1 MMLEQLKT
9 ASLSVVSTYKT
20 MTKAGDALKTV
31 TDKANKDLLNLQI
44 DVKTYVSDLHREL
57 MDAKTADEV
66 AKVTVKGL
74 SDHAAFCR
82 QLDDIKR
89 SVDVAKDA
97 YVEVGG
103 VPGHRFN
110 KDLVDIIKE
119 DLDKASLM
127 FCLAEHV
134 RKVCSY
140 DC

>member
-1 MMLEQLKT
+1 MLEQLKT
-9 ASLSVVSTYKT
+9 AGLSVVSTYKT
-20 MTKAGDALKTV
+20 LTKAGDVLKTV
-31 TDKANKDLLNLQI
+31 TDKANKDLLDLQM
-44 DVKTYVSDLHREL
+44 DVKTYVSTLHRDL
-57 MDAKTADEV
+57 FDVKTADEV

-82 QLDDIKR
+82 QLEDIKR
-89 SVDVAKDA
+89 SVSVAEEA

-127 FCLAEHV
+127 FCLADHV

-140 DC
+140 DF

>member
-1 MMLEQLKT
+1 MLEQLKT
-9 ASLSVVSTYKT
+9 AGLSVVSTYKT
-20 MTKAGDALKTV
+20 LTKAGDALKTV

-44 DVKTYVSDLHREL
+44 DVKTYVSNLHRDL

-127 FCLAEHV
+127 FCLADHV

>member
-1 MMLEQLKT
+1 MLEQLKT
-9 ASLSVVSTYKT
+9 AGLSVVSTYKT

-31 TDKANKDLLNLQI
+31 TDKANKDLLNLQM

-82 QLDDIKR
+82 QLEDIKR
-89 SVDVAKDA
+89 SVSVAEEA

-127 FCLAEHV
+127 FCLADHV

>member
-1 MMLEQLKT
+1 MLEQLKT
-9 ASLSVVSTYKT
+9 AGLSVVSTYKT
-20 MTKAGDALKTV
+20 LTKAGDALKTV
-31 TDKANKDLLNLQI
+31 TDKANKDLLDLQI
-44 DVKTYVSDLHREL
+44 DVKTYVSNLHRDL

-82 QLDDIKR
+82 QLEDIKR

-127 FCLAEHV
+127 FCLADHV

>member
-1 MMLEQLKT
+1 MLEQLKT
-9 ASLSVVSTYKT
+9 AGLSVVSTYKT

-31 TDKANKDLLNLQI
+31 TDKANKDLLNLQM
-44 DVKTYVSDLHREL
+44 DVKTYVSDLHRDL

-82 QLDDIKR
+82 QLEDIKR

-110 KDLVDIIKE
+110 QECVADIKD
-119 DLDKASLM
+119 DLYKASHM
-127 FCLAEHV
+127 FCLADHV
-134 RKVCSY
+134 RKACSY

>member
-9 ASLSVVSTYKT
+9 AGLSVVSTYKT

-66 AKVTVKGL
+66 AKVTLKGL
-74 SDHAAFCR
+74 SDHTVFCR
-82 QLDDIKR
+82 QLEDIKR
-89 SVDVAKDA
+89 SVSVVEDA
-97 YVEVGG
+97 YVEAGG
-103 VPGHRFN
+103 IPGHRFN

-127 FCLAEHV
+127 FCLADHV

>member
-1 MMLEQLKT
+1 MLEQLKT
-9 ASLSVVSTYKT
+9 AGLSVVSTYKT

-127 FCLAEHV
+127 FCLADHV

>member
-1 MMLEQLKT
+1 MLEQLKT
-9 ASLSVVSTYKT
+9 AGLSVVSTYKT
-20 MTKAGDALKTV
+20 LTKAGDALKTV
-31 TDKANKDLLNLQI
+31 TDKANNDLLNLQI
-44 DVKTYVSDLHREL
+44 DVKTYVSDLHRNL

-66 AKVTVKGL
+66 AKVTLKGL

-103 VPGHRFN
+103 VSGHRFN

-127 FCLAEHV
+127 FCLADHV

>member
-1 MMLEQLKT
+1 MLEQLKT
-9 ASLSVVSTYKT
+9 AGLSVVSTYKT

-31 TDKANKDLLNLQI
+31 TDKANKDLLNLQM
-44 DVKTYVSDLHREL
+44 DVKTYVSDLHRDL
-57 MDAKTADEV
+57 MDAKTANEV

-82 QLDDIKR
+82 QLEDIKR

-110 KDLVDIIKE
+110 KEREADIKDDLYE
-119 DLDKASLM
+119 ASLM
-127 FCLAEHV
+127 FCLADHV
-134 RKVCSY
+134 RKACSY

>member
-1 MMLEQLKT
+1 MLEQLKT
-9 ASLSVVSTYKT
+9 AGLSVVSTYKT
-20 MTKAGDALKTV
+20 LTKAGDVLKTV

-74 SDHAAFCR
+74 SDHVAFCR

-127 FCLAEHV
+127 FCLADHV

>member
-1 MMLEQLKT
+1 MLEQLKT
-9 ASLSVVSTYKT
+9 AGLSVVSTYKT

-31 TDKANKDLLNLQI
+31 IDKANEDLLVLQK
-44 DVKTYVSDLHREL
+44 DVVDYRSDLHREL

-66 AKVTVKGL
+66 AKVTLKGL

-82 QLDDIKR
+82 QLEDIKR

-127 FCLAEHV
+127 FCLADHV

>member
-1 MMLEQLKT
+1 MLEQLKT
-9 ASLSVVSTYKT
+9 AGLSVVSTYKT
-20 MTKAGDALKTV
+20 LTKAADALKAV
-31 TDKANKDLLNLQI
+31 TDKANKDLLNLQM
-44 DVKTYVSDLHREL
+44 DVKTYVSNLHRDL

-66 AKVTVKGL
+66 AKVTLKGL

-82 QLDDIKR
+82 QLEDIKR
-89 SVDVAKDA
+89 SVSVAEDA
-97 YVEVGG
+97 YVEAGG
-103 VPGHRFN
+103 IPGHRFN

-127 FCLAEHV
+127 FCLADHV

>member
-1 MMLEQLKT
+1 MLEQLKT
-9 ASLSVVSTYKT
+9 AGLSVVSTYKT
-20 MTKAGDALKTV
+20 LTKAGDALKTV
-31 TDKANKDLLNLQI
+31 TDKANKDLLHLQI
-44 DVKTYVSDLHREL
+44 DVKTYVSNLHRDL
-57 MDAKTADEV
+57 MEAKTADEV

-103 VPGHRFN
+103 VSGHRFN

-127 FCLAEHV
+127 FCLADHV